1 MDELSKI
8 KRSIQNMAS
17 KNRASLYTAKVTAVH
32 GDVCDVDIEGLKLSD
47 VKLCAVSDTSKTKLT
62 LTPKTGSYI
71 VVADLSGEMTC
82 MVAVCFTEVESISV
96 NGGELGGL
104 VKIEELVK
112 RLNGIETAFND
123 LLKALKTYSV
133 TDTPSGTVYA
143 MSTNLASV
151 QSLDQTQQTQIEDDK
166 IKH

>member
-1 MDELSKI
+1 M
-8 KRSIQNMAS
+8 
-17 KNRASLYTAKVTAVH
+17 H

-62 LTPKTGSYI
+62 ITPKTGSYI

-123 LLKALKTYSV
+123 LLNALNECV
-133 TDTPSGTVYA
+133 VPLAPSGTYA
-143 MSTNLASV
+143 MSAAVGGV
-151 QSLDQTQQTQIEDDK
+151 QPLDQTQQTQIEDDK